1 MCLVVS
7 SSKRADP
14 AQCNLSSPLRRAS
27 CCSEWYLPAYVPV
40 VGLDPKMRCVKP
52 VACTGQEVRWEG
64 QSASDPIHVALI
76 PRHLG
81 SSRLML
87 EFHITKMIP
96 AKWQLGWRA
105 FAVFMKLQAVV
116 GCIRFASSV
125 VSLSTW
131 FWFMKIC
138 KELLFFHLLCFIYIS
153 PERHK
158 TAVVAL
164 LVGSSVA

>member
-64 QSASDPIHVALI
+64 QSVSDPIHVALI

-105 FAVFMKLQAVV
+105 FAVFMKLRAVV
-116 GCIRFASSV
+116 GCIRFASS
-125 VSLSTW
+125 LSVCLHDFDLW
-131 FWFMKIC
+131 RFVKSCFSSIC
-138 KELLFFHLLCFIYIS
+138 CALFIFHQSAIRLQ
-153 PERHK
+153 
-158 TAVVAL
+158 
-164 LVGSSVA
+164 